1 MRGDRPGAAMA
12 GLATVLGVWLG
23 LAAPDASPV
32 AAPAG
37 LCSSPCSESAR
48 S

>member
-1 MRGDRPGAAMA
+1 MSGDRSGAVIA
-12 GLATVLGVWLG
+12 GLATVLGLWLG

-32 AAPAG
+32 SAPAG
-37 LCSSPCSESAR
+37 PCSSHCSLSAH